1 MWAITMVQRDRLE
14 RLLQSTV
21 AVDDRGSHGKAG
33 KRSMA
38 FGAALREDGGLGD
51 VHLVGEI
58 MKMTTIIIVP
68 NDHQAAWH

>member
-1 MWAITMVQRDRLE
+1 
-14 RLLQSTV
+14 
-21 AVDDRGSHGKAG
+21 
-33 KRSMA
+33 MA